1 MTIRLRTVLLIGSL
15 LMAALAWA
23 GGPPSFD
30 AVDGTEFAVSGSRLE
45 IVHAPGYP
53 LFLFLLR
60 ITSLAVG
67 PLYGHMRIIT
77 CLLAGACLPAAY
89 AALRSHGA
97 PEAAAAAAAATLLLL
112 PPMLSQLNVLEVHGT
127 AILLLML
134 AVSLRKSRA
143 GPFMASL
150 AVFGGHPAG
159 VLMLPLAF
167 SRRWFSRWALLAVLP
182 SSLLLYVPLRAGSCT
197 VAHYTRPE
205 TLPHVASYF
214 TMYSD
219 VPEAPSTRG
228 VTRLAAAMGPV
239 CAGAVLLISI
249 AGGRP
254 GRGAML
260 SMLLGAVFLSV
271 YRVPDYE
278 SFGWLL
284 LVPLAFPLSNGIDR
298 FLRGGTGGRIVLSSL
313 LLPCIF
319 HGVRGAWRGTDDA
332 APRYSRDILSGLP
345 AGAVLHTEGHPT
357 FYTAYM
363 IFNEGCRPDVIPCDA
378 LGNFFFLRMTGPLP
392 DSLGGRP
399 VFSTRAW
406 SDTSLVL
413 SGLLFGPVARAV
425 SWNDLE
431 IFSYRGAS
439 PDAMAGDL
447 AAEAWALRMVQS
459 SGREREEAFRTAIE
473 HSETDVTRNRVETLF
488 RRTH

>member
-1 MTIRLRTVLLIGSL
+1 MTIRFRTGLFLGSL
-15 LMAALAWA
+15 IMAVLAFTS
-23 GGPPSFD
+23 GPPSFD
-30 AVDGTEFAVSGSRLE
+30 SVDGSEFAVSGSRLE
-45 IVHAPGYP
+45 IAHAPGYP

-60 ITSLAVG
+60 ITSLAGG

-77 CLLAGACLPAAY
+77 CLLAGACLPAVY
-89 AALRSHGA
+89 CALRSHGA
-97 PEAAAAAAAATLLLL
+97 SKTAAAASAATLLLL
-112 PPMLSQLNVLEVHGT
+112 APLLSQMNVLEVHGT

-134 AVSLRKSRA
+134 AVSLRNSRA

-150 AVFGGHPAG
+150 ALFGGHPAG
-159 VLMLPLAF
+159 VLLLPLAF
-167 SRRWFSRWALLAVLP
+167 SRRWFSKWATLAVLP
-182 SSLLLYVPLRAGSCT
+182 ASLLLYVPLRAGACT
-197 VAHYTRPE
+197 VAHYTRPS

-219 VPEAPSTRG
+219 VPKAPSTEG
-228 VTRLAAAMGPV
+228 LERLAAVMGPV
-239 CAGAVLLISI
+239 CAGAVLLLSV

-254 GRGAML
+254 APGASL
-260 SMLLGAVFLSV
+260 SIILGAVFLSV

-284 LVPLAFPLSNGIDR
+284 LVPLAFPMSGGIDR
-298 FLRGGTGGRIVLSSL
+298 FLRGGTRGRVVLACL
-313 LLPCIF
+313 LLPCMF

-332 APRYSRDILSGLP
+332 APRYSRDILAGLP

-357 FYTAYM
+357 FYTAYLL
-363 IFNEGCRPDVIPCDA
+363 FNEGYRPDVIPCDD

-399 VFSTRAW
+399 VYSTRAW
-406 SDTSLVL
+406 NDPALVL
-413 SGLLFGPVARAV
+413 SGLLFGPEARAV

-431 IFSYRGAS
+431 IFRYRGGS

-459 SGREREEAFRTAIE
+459 RGREREEAFEAAIE
-473 HSETDVTRNRVETLF
+473 HAETNVTRNRVETLF
-488 RRTH
+488 HRVP